1 MKTKIHSAIFLLLIL
16 LYTNVLQA
24 QSGTH
29 AAGLEATSS
38 SGQVSASVGQ
48 VFTATNSSSSAY
60 LAEGVHQPYEISVI
74 TSVEPLAEAA
84 ECIEVYP
91 NPFTDAVNIR
101 LENRTDSDWI
111 YILYNMNGKKVMQG
125 SMECDVTFV
134 PAAFLAKGT
143 YLLRIMKGNTQ
154 AGSFK
159 IIKN

>member
-1 MKTKIHSAIFLLLIL
+1 MKTKIHSTIFLLLIL
-16 LYTNVLQA
+16 LYANMLQA

-29 AAGLEATSS
+29 AAGIEATSG

-48 VFTATNSSSSAY
+48 VFTATNSSPSAY

-74 TSVEPLAEAA
+74 TSVQPLSEAA
-84 ECIEVYP
+84 AHIDVYP

-101 LENRTDSDWI
+101 LENRTAGDWM
-111 YILYNMNGKKVMQG
+111 YILYTMNGKQVMQG
-125 SMECDVTFV
+125 RIDSDVTFV

-143 YLLRIMKGNTQ
+143 YMLRIMKGNTQ
-154 AGSFK
+154 AKSFK